1 MGLDVADGGG
11 GSVVLMFLSVRG
23 RQGCDSLTRK
33 RDRGVRILFL
43 DEEEEERDV
52 SRRSERC
59 RACALLKI
67 SWGVL

>member
-11 GSVVLMFLSVRG
+11 GSVVLMFLSVRSG
-23 RQGCDSLTRK
+23 QGYDSLTKK

-52 SRRSERC
+52 SRRSGRC